1 MSLTI
6 VVLSLIVFAF
16 RVKKGIVKR
25 EEKILW
31 ALWFAHLLIVLPLT
45 IFTREDGTFDSRYL
59 KPIDC
64 LVWGATVWAIS
75 QFRIG
80 KHMLWAVLGLLVC
93 YNAVMFTKHLVP
105 GSRRHANLLA
115 CEWAQAKI
123 KADWGKSDN
132 SAAKLFTIHEYTS
145 GGSPSISP
153 ISKRMNYLLGA
164 RNADPVFGKKFGSP
178 DYIVEED
185 KRLKFEPWN
194 KNEYILMDELQI
206 KKRHYSLY
214 KKANGDCPQ

>member
-75 QFRIG
+75 SFRYG
-80 KHMLWAVLGLLVC
+80 KRILVVMLGVLVV

-105 GSRRHANLLA
+105 DSRRHANLVA
-115 CEWAQAKI
+115 CQWAMRRIQ
-123 KADWGKSDN
+123 ADWRGQSEEDA
-132 SAAKLFTIHEYTS
+132 AAKKFFTIREYTS
-145 GGSPSISP
+145 GGNPSISP
-153 ISKRMNYLLGA
+153 ISKRMNYFLGA
-164 RNADPVFGKKFGSP
+164 RNANPAFRTFGIP

-185 KRLKFEPWN
+185 KRLKFKPWD
-194 KNEYILMDELQI
+194 KRDYILLDELQI
-206 KKRHYSLY
+206 KKRHYTLY
-214 KKANGDCPQ
+214 KRRSLSK